1 MNYYKVGAAV
11 AGLLTTAFVSYRVGE
26 EVGKIKAT
34 REQKYLMDAMINV
47 AEEHEANL
55 NEAKKEL
62 ENAAKDTKEELTN
75 EELVFPDWIQQADEI
90 PPFSYDEYINIGDAV
105 PEPSEMQDYYTF
117 LQLHPRTSTEDKDI
131 LIMEANEKYR
141 AMMARYIPEGSAT
154 KQFLYY
160 LDNFQVTLDNGEMN
174 GGIPVTD
181 QITIENSIS
190 ERREMMFALGLPE
203 PKVPTWFD
211 LYMWFLRDEDVYS
224 MSSKATEL
232 METLAAYGEDLE
244 LDIDDP
250 EQLSRILDS
259 FSYGEILDNNLY
271 SPFGLTAE
279 EYEFLVRNHRNT
291 LDGQRNEW
299 LSPMA
304 YRQDY

>member
-11 AGLLTTAFVSYRVGE
+11 AGLLTTVFVSYRVGE

-34 REQKYLMDAMINV
+34 REQKFLMDAMIDV
-47 AEEHEANL
+47 AEQHEA
-55 NEAKKEL
+55 EL
-62 ENAAKDTKEELTN
+62 EETRNEIEAAKEPE
-75 EELVFPDWIQQADEI
+75 FPDWVAQADEI
-90 PPFSYDEYINIGDAV
+90 PPFSYDEDIDDTDY
-105 PEPSEMQDYYTF
+105 ETTEMQDYETF
-117 LQLHPRTSTEDKDI
+117 LQLHPRTSTEDKDT

-174 GGIPVTD
+174 SGIPVTD

-190 ERREMMFALGLPE
+190 ERRVMMFSLGLPE
-203 PKVPTWFD
+203 PKIPTWFD

-224 MSSKATEL
+224 MSTKATEL
-232 METLAAYGEDLE
+232 METLEAYGEDLE

-250 EQLSRILDS
+250 EQLSHILDS

>member
-62 ENAAKDTKEELTN
+62 ENAANDTQLGPMIE
-75 EELVFPDWIQQADEI
+75 DWVSQADEI
-90 PPFSYDEYINIGDAV
+90 PPFSYDEDMEMN
-105 PEPSEMQDYYTF
+105 ESETNEKQDYERF

-174 GGIPVTD
+174 SGIPVTD

-190 ERREMMFALGLPE
+190 ERREMMFSLGLAE

-211 LYMWFLRDEDVYS
+211 LYMWFLRDEDTYS
-224 MSSKATEL
+224 MSTKATEL

-244 LDIDDP
+244 MDIDDP